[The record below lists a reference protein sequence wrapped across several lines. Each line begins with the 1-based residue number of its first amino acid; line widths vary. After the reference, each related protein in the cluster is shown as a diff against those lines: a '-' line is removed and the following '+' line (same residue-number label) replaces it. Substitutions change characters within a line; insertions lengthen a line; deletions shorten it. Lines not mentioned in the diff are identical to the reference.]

1 MNKIVREH
9 YPASRLPEDL
19 RTGLQGAEHVRVVIE
34 AMDDRPAGTFGY
46 PAFAPVPADS
56 SVSGAEM
63 LEDLKAYKAKHGSTT
78 SEDEAVSRIRKLR
91 DEWDDE

>member
-19 RTGLQGAEHVRVVIE
+19 RTGLRGAEHVRVVIE
-34 AMDDRPAGTFGY
+34 TVDDGPGDASGY
-46 PAFAPVPADS
+46 AALAPVPADS
-56 SVSGAEM
+56 SVSGAQM

-78 SEDEAVSRIRKLR
+78 SEEEAVSRIRKLR